1 MPVIQQAETS
11 AEAENEVIKELVSKG
26 AFQSKVMEEKEKE
39 LLDLDDQAVS
49 IQRNKPV
56 KITLMST

>member
-56 KITLMST
+56 KITLMSA